1 MDSKLKFIETG
12 DQSKTLYHPGL
23 NEHYHSTHG
32 AYQESVHVYIKS
44 GLEQFLD
51 KSNVSVFEMGFGTGL
66 NVLLSWMFSKERNIT
81 INLTTI
87 ELYPLGHDIWT
98 KLDYYKNQ
106 VQKNVFE
113 KLHECEWE
121 KSIALDEG
129 FTFTKHKI
137 SLKEFSTSNKFDVI
151 FFDAF
156 GPDKQPEL
164 WEIPVFEK
172 LYSIL
177 NIGGILVT
185 YSAKGQ
191 VRRNMQQAG
200 FTVERIPGPPGK
212 REMLRAKREK

>member
-1 MDSKLKFIETG
+1 MELKLIETG
-12 DQSKTLYHPGL
+12 DKSKTLYHLEL

-44 GLEQFLD
+44 GLDQFVD
-51 KSNVSVFEMGFGTGL
+51 KPKVSVFEMGFGTGL
-66 NVLLSWMFSKERNIT
+66 NVLLSWMFSKEHNKT
-81 INLTTI
+81 IDLTTI
-87 ELYPLGHDIWT
+87 ELYPLRNEIWT
-98 KLDYYKNQ
+98 QLDYYKNS

-113 KLHECEWE
+113 KLHQCDWE
-121 KSIALDEG
+121 QPIIIDEH
-129 FTFTKHKI
+129 FTFTKHKV
-137 SLKEFSTSNKFDVI
+137 SLKEFSTSNKYELI

>member
-1 MDSKLKFIETG
+1 MELKLIETG
-12 DQSKTLYHPGL
+12 DQSKTLYHPEL

-44 GLEQFLD
+44 GLDQFVD
-51 KSNVSVFEMGFGTGL
+51 KPKVSVFEMGFGTGL
-66 NVLLSWMFSKERNIT
+66 NVLLSWMFSKEHNKT
-81 INLTTI
+81 IDLTTI
-87 ELYPLGHDIWT
+87 ELYPLRNEIWT
-98 KLDYYKNQ
+98 QLDYYKNS

-113 KLHECEWE
+113 KFHQCDWE
-121 KSIALDEG
+121 QPIAIDEN
-129 FTFTKHKI
+129 FTFTKHNV
-137 SLKEFSTSNKFDVI
+137 SLKEFSTPNKYDLI